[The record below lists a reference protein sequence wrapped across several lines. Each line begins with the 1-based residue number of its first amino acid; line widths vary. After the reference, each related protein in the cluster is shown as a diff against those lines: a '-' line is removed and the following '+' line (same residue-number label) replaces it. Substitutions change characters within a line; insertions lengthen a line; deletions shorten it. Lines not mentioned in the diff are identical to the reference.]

1 MISTKEF
8 LETIFE
14 NQKVFVSYR
23 PKDDRKDFSNKLMYP
38 NQVDDYLASVSN
50 EALDTYISRSSYQLW
65 SSKRSYDNLKQLSA
79 IVIDLDL
86 AKHKMTEEDA
96 MAKLKPLMNQLPPTA
111 IVKTGHGL
119 HLWFKLKHI
128 PANGAYVD
136 DIKALES
143 SIALYYSNIG
153 ADSAP
158 MTNLAGLMRLPNTFN
173 YKDNKK
179 LPVTCVYLNKDAEY
193 TRKAFKFFYEP
204 HQTDLGIITLD
215 KPKTSETTSE
225 ASYKGSA
232 KIAADFEAKRLP
244 RIARDRLSDLTKLVK
259 LREGDLKGYRH
270 NLLLYVSLS
279 GGNPCEVN
287 QMLKEPFE
295 TSQIFSIINWIK
307 ANKQPARL
315 KTATIL
321 AGLSITDDEAS
332 QLRTI
337 KPSKL
342 THIEERKAYRKLAA
356 ILKRTSQMNKHMYCV
371 IYSDRTLNQLASDL
385 GVSRATARRYKN
397 MAVSPDLIN
406 TTYAIFNQFLEQTKD
421 YNKDIDVSMINQI
434 QEHLITK
441 KKDIKRE
448 EDLANVVWLDNY
460 YKKISSKT
468 H

>member
-86 AKHKMTEEDA
+86 AKHKVTEEDA
-96 MAKLKPLMNQLPPTA
+96 MAKLKPLMTQLPPTA

-128 PANGAYVD
+128 PANGAYID

-232 KIAADFEAKRLP
+232 KIAADFESKRLP
-244 RIARDRLSDLTKLVK
+244 RIARDRLSDLNKLVK

-279 GGNPCEVN
+279 GGNPWEVN

-315 KTATIL
+315 KTSTIL
-321 AGLSITDDEAS
+321 AGLSITDAEAS

-337 KPSKL
+337 KPIKL
-342 THIEERKAYRKLAA
+342 THVKERKYTRELAA
-356 ILKRTSQMNKHMYCV
+356 LLKRITKIVNHRYCV
-371 IYSDRTLNQLASDL
+371 TYPSTLNQLAKEL
-385 GVSRATARRYKN
+385 GVSTDTARRYKN
-397 MAVSPDLIN
+397 MKLDSDLVNTVNEMFSAFLDATEDIN
-406 TTYAIFNQFLEQTKD
+406 AGVDTVTLDHISDQITDKQKAISKEESLKKVVNL
-421 YNKDIDVSMINQI
+421 NKI
-434 QEHLITK
+434 
-441 KKDIKRE
+441 
-448 EDLANVVWLDNY
+448 
-460 YKKISSKT
+460 YKQVSSKT